1 MTSAQATVDVPRL
14 EQTGRVTQAR
24 VARSEM
30 TKLHS
35 LRSTR
40 WSLLIATVLAIGLPA
55 LFAGV
60 TSSHWGSMSPHE
72 RADRHPLDIALAG
85 VNVAQLA
92 IAVLGVLVITG
103 EYSTG
108 MIRASFTAVPKRL
121 PVLWAKIGVF
131 ALATFVLMLPTV
143 VIAFFVSQSILSKH
157 HILQI
162 SFSHPGVAR
171 SIVGGAGYLV
181 LIGVFALATGAIVRN
196 TAGGIAA
203 FAALFFVI
211 PPLMNILPAR
221 WNNAISPFL
230 PDAAG
235 RRMFSLQTGAHDLH
249 PWPGFLL
256 FLGYTALAVAI
267 AAVLLV
273 RRDT

>member
-1 MTSAQATVDVPRL
+1 MSIAPATVAVPRL
-14 EQTGRVTQAR
+14 AQTGRLTQAR
-24 VARSEM
+24 VALSEW

-40 WSLLIATVLAIGLPA
+40 WSLLVAAVLAIGLPA
-55 LFAGV
+55 LFAAV
-60 TSSHWGSMSPHE
+60 TSSHWGHMSLRE

-85 VNVAQLA
+85 VNAAQLA

-121 PVLWAKIGVF
+121 PVLWGKIGVF
-131 ALATFVLMLPTV
+131 AAVTFVLMLPAV
-143 VIAFFVSQSILSKH
+143 VIAFFTSQAILSKH

-162 SFSHPGVAR
+162 SLSDPGVAR
-171 SIVGGAGYLV
+171 SVVGGAGYLV

-211 PPLMNILPAR
+211 PPLMNILPSS
-221 WNNAISPFL
+221 WNNAISPYL

-235 RRMFSLQTGAHDLH
+235 RSMFSLHPGSHSLQ